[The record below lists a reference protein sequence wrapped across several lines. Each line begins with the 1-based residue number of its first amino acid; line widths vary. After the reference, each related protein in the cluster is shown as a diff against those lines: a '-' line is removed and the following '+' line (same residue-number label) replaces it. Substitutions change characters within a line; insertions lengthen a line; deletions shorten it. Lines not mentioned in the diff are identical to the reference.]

1 MYIVLFLIR
10 VIGMFMFLGVSNG
23 LDTRLFILVKQVSYD
38 LQHMV
43 LSFVIHKIAYY
54 NR

>member
-1 MYIVLFLIR
+1 MCIVLFLIR

-38 LQHMV
+38 LQWYWY
-43 LSFVIHKIAYY
+43 LSYIIEY